1 MALAW
6 NAGWVNA
13 LRGSN
18 PLSSAREVPDQS
30 WSGTFSL
37 PRSIAEQRYCRRMP
51 PSTTGRVIAA
61 GTGLILSA
69 LVDAPVKKW
78 MSHCRTTAYAAGL
91 VIAAAVYPVAR
102 QGQARQGRM
111 ADVSIPT
118 REWSA
123 VAATFVV
130 FVGALVL
137 PPGTARRLVA
147 ASWAVHPIFDLLHE
161 RGPESRLPDWYPAIC
176 AGYDLGAAGLLA
188 AEPRNFV

>member
-18 PLSSAREVPDQS
+18 PLSSAREVPDQF

-37 PRSIAEQRYCRRMP
+37 PRSIAKPRYCRRMP

-61 GTGLILSA
+61 GTGLALSA

-78 MSHCRTTAYAAGL
+78 MPRYRTPSYAAGL
-91 VIAAAVYPVAR
+91 MVAAAVYPVAR
-102 QGQARQGRM
+102 QGQARLGSM
-111 ADVSIPT
+111 IDVSIPT

-123 VAATFVV
+123 VAATFAV
-130 FVGALVL
+130 FFGALVL
-137 PPGTARRLVA
+137 PSSSARRLVA
-147 ASWAVHPIFDLLHE
+147 ASWAIHPIFDLLHE
-161 RGPESRLPDWYPAIC
+161 RGPDSRLPDWYPAIC
-176 AGYDLGAAGLLA
+176 AGYDLGVAGLLA
-188 AEPRNFV
+188 VEPRNIV